1 MRILLFRTDPSIMNI
16 KNYNSQE
23 IGMAKAYLKQGHQC
37 DIVYYAGNQETR
49 KEIIPINDKQSIT
62 LYWLKGFSILNNG
75 IFPGI
80 NKIIEQYDIIQVSE
94 YYFFSSWYV
103 CSKYGKKK
111 KVYIYQ
117 GVYDSDNSIKFK
129 IRCTF
134 MDPLL
139 LNNKILREIPVF
151 AKSKMAYDSME
162 KRGFKNILTVGV
174 GLDIERLKIQQDF
187 SEWAKTIRRDKGE
200 YKYLLYIGVL
210 EDRRNILFLLNV
222 VKNLLIEKEM
232 DNIKLII
239 VGKGEKGYVESCKK
253 IIIDNKMQEHI
264 IYFQSIKQSEIANIY
279 KMCDMFIF
287 PSKYEIFGMVLLE
300 AMNFGL
306 PVISSYNGG
315 SSTIIE
321 NEINGMIVNN
331 FDVNEWAYTIKKVL
345 EDTDLQKKLRLNAQ
359 RTASKDFGWENI
371 TKKILDRLD
380 I

>member
-1 MRILLFRTDPSIMNI
+1 
-16 KNYNSQE
+16 
-23 IGMAKAYLKQGHQC
+23 
-37 DIVYYAGNQETR
+37 
-49 KEIIPINDKQSIT
+49 
-62 LYWLKGFSILNNG
+62 
-75 IFPGI
+75 
-80 NKIIEQYDIIQVSE
+80 
-94 YYFFSSWYV
+94 
-103 CSKYGKKK
+103 
-111 KVYIYQ
+111 
-117 GVYDSDNSIKFK
+117 
-129 IRCTF
+129 
-134 MDPLL
+134 
-139 LNNKILREIPVF
+139 
-151 AKSKMAYDSME
+151 
-162 KRGFKNILTVGV
+162 
-174 GLDIERLKIQQDF
+174 
-187 SEWAKTIRRDKGE
+187 
-200 YKYLLYIGVL
+200 
-210 EDRRNILFLLNV
+210 
-222 VKNLLIEKEM
+222 
-232 DNIKLII
+232 
-239 VGKGEKGYVESCKK
+239 
-253 IIIDNKMQEHI
+253 MQEHI